1 MPVNWMPQSL
11 PRTSQRDVTTASFL
25 RANGFLLGLAA
36 LKLLLHLPVLH
47 RCYHNDELYF
57 IACGRHFSFGYVDLE
72 GLSPPAAIIRASASC
87 DSELMGVYRLGNE
100 AEAVTL
106 EPQARCR

>member
-11 PRTSQRDVTTASFL
+11 PQTSQRDVTPASFL

-47 RCYHNDELYF
+47 RYGLELEN
-57 IACGRHFSFGYVDLE
+57 VN
-72 GLSPPAAIIRASASC
+72 PC
-87 DSELMGVYRLGNE
+87 DTPFVVSVCRKPKLTVEELW
-100 AEAVTL
+100 
-106 EPQARCR
+106 PQLRPG